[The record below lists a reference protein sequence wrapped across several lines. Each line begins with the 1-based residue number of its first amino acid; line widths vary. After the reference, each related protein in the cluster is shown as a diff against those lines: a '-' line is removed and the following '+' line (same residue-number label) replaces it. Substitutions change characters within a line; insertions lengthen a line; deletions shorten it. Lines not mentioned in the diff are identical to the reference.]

1 MDVTTGDKKGPILAS
16 SEYGPG
22 MLTKFHKVYRTQDTH
37 LHPIT
42 PALYRSIQPWFPR
55 ESRLR
60 DSVLDKKK
68 ESSGINRKR
77 TAGNEDG
84 V

>member
-1 MDVTTGDKKGPILAS
+1 MVVTTGDKKGPILAS

-22 MLTKFHKVYRTQDTH
+22 MLTKFPNVYRTQDAH
-37 LHPIT
+37 LHPVT
-42 PALYRSIQPWFPR
+42 TALYRSIHPWLPR
-55 ESRLR
+55 EPRLR

-68 ESSGINRKR
+68 DSSGINRRK
-77 TAGNEDG
+77 TEGNENG